1 LSLGEVL
8 APVFLGSTKVIDD
21 DESHQSMTHVP
32 LVTRAAFV
40 RTHRRSVSLGRRM
53 GLRHGLIASRVRL
66 LGPTVARGVRAGASV
81 KRRAGASFRVAVSTG
96 PIENED
102 QYGNDS
108 DEHSDGNH
116 CRSA

>member
-1 LSLGEVL
+1 
-8 APVFLGSTKVIDD
+8 
-21 DESHQSMTHVP
+21 MTHVP

-40 RTHRRSVSLGRRM
+40 RTHRRSVSLGRRT

-81 KRRAGASFRVAVSTG
+81 KRRAGASFRVAVSTR